1 MYKFNFDLK
10 TYSVL
15 ISASPSP
22 SIEDVVSSVCLL
34 EEDEHRARAIGG
46 AMGFEASSI
55 MTGHFWA

>member
-15 ISASPSP
+15 ISASP